1 MQFGFELSNKHP
13 LPFLLARHSTLGR
26 CDWFGIE
33 NRAVSPVMA
42 EQGIAVKE
50 WQEQIKAPWVDRDD

>member
-1 MQFGFELSNKHP
+1 
-13 LPFLLARHSTLGR
+13 
-26 CDWFGIE
+26 
-33 NRAVSPVMA
+33 MA